1 MMKAPRIH
9 ISLLNFFV
17 PRAPPSVIGVTQTR
31 WLHRTRAPKPVPS
44 PIPIVPDVST
54 FLKVIGRGLSQYA
67 DKIPSWEALFTLS
80 TTQMRELGIEPP
92 RTRRYLLNWL
102 ERYRKG
108 ALGPGGDFKHVEN
121 GEAILKV
128 ATTEAQDRKWVVN
141 VPRGQ
146 EPSEL
151 SGEALARV
159 KGYSVQGARTITGP
173 FALPLK
179 EGAGARVPIIEG
191 MWEDK
196 QGYKVDGGER
206 RRAEVRYKKRV
217 AQRKAEREEAGLR

>member
-1 MMKAPRIH
+1 MLNAPRIRP
-9 ISLLNFFV
+9 LLQSFV
-17 PRAPPSVIGVTQTR
+17 SKSPSVIGVTQTR
-31 WLHRTRAPKPVPS
+31 WLHRTRAPKLIPS
-44 PIPIVPDVST
+44 PIPIVPDVPT

-67 DKIPSWEALFTLS
+67 DKIPSWESLFTLS
-80 TTQMRELGIEPP
+80 SEQMKELGIEPP

-108 ALGPGGDFKHVEN
+108 ALGPGGDFKYVEN
-121 GEAILKV
+121 GEAILQI
-128 ATTEAQDRKWVVN
+128 ATTETQERKWVVN
-141 VPRGQ
+141 VPPGKT
-146 EPSEL
+146 PSDFP
-151 SGEALARV
+151 GETLPRV
-159 KGYSVQGARTITGP
+159 KGYTVQGARTVTGP

-179 EGAGARVPIIEG
+179 GGVGARVPIIEG

-217 AQRKAEREEAGLR
+217 EQRKAEREEAGLR